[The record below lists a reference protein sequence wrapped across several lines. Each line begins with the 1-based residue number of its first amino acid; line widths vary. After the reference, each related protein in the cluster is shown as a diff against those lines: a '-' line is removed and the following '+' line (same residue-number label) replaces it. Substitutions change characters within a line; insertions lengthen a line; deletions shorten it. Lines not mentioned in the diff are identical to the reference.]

1 MGCTFAKSSKNGKG
15 SATDLNHAG
24 APGAPPAQDPRIPL
38 TARQKFQI
46 SKSWKAIARAME
58 QTGVTMFVKL
68 FQENEDI
75 LELFEKFKHLKSRE
89 EQEMSEELKEHA
101 TTVMT
106 TLDESIMSLD
116 NVDYCIDY
124 LKNVGRT
131 HTKIKGFKSEYFW
144 KMEAPFLA
152 AVKET
157 LEDRYTEN
165 METIYKITIHFI
177 LQTVIE
183 GFEAAQPNSV
193 WPIGVSQRGM

>member
-1 MGCTFAKSSKNGKG
+1 MGCTFAKVPKDGKG
-15 SATDLNHAG
+15 SVQDLNHAG
-24 APGAPPAQDPRIPL
+24 DAPSAPPAQDPRIPL
-38 TARQKFQI
+38 TARQKFSI

-58 QTGVTMFVKL
+58 QTGVTMFTKL
-68 FQENEDI
+68 FEENEEL
-75 LELFEKFKHLKSRE
+75 LELFEKFKHMKSRE
-89 EQEMSEELKEHA
+89 EREQSEELREHA

-116 NVDYCIDY
+116 NVDQCIDY
-124 LKNVGRT
+124 LRNVGRS
-131 HTKIKGFKSEYFW
+131 HRKIKGFKSEYFW

-165 METIYKITIHFI
+165 MESIYKITIHFI

-183 GFEAAQPNSV
+183 GFEGTQQQNSV
-193 WPIGVSQRGM
+193 